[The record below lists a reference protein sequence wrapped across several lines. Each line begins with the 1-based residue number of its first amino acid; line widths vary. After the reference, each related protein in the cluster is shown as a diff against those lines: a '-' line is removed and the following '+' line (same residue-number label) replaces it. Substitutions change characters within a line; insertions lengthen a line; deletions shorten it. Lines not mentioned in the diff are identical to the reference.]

1 MIVAGKSSDFQ
12 MQDIRLETVVRAGLR
27 QMSAE
32 LDGEAVVLSFDDGK
46 YYSLNPIGARIWQL
60 IEGWRKVSDLLVVLL
75 EEYDVEAAQ
84 CESDL
89 IVLLTQLRDLR
100 LVEVQDATS
109 A

>member
-1 MIVAGKSSDFQ
+1 
-12 MQDIRLETVVRAGLR
+12 MQEIRLETIVRAGLR

-32 LDGEAVVLSFDDGK
+32 LDSEAVVLSFDDGK

-60 IEGWRKVSDLLVVLL
+60 IEGWRQVSDLLAVLL
-75 EEYDVEAAQ
+75 EEYDVEAAR

-89 IVLLTQLRDLR
+89 IELLTKLRDLR
-100 LVEVQDATS
+100 LVEVQDAIS